1 MRTGTCDSDSSGHSR
16 ARGHSVLPALPCPA
30 WPEAAG
36 PCTGRGGS
44 RCPPQCPPHPGASGN
59 RGRATKPGCP
69 WLPSAARGWGTG
81 QCQLWA
87 EAARAGGPLPRLGT
101 GGDTLGTRG
110 DTLGTGGDTL
120 GTCPVSLPCPCKP
133 LGTARPLCTHR
144 ECLPGGTGTGW
155 APTEPPRGT
164 GGFFLTPSQD
174 PKAHSGPGGGCGAVP
189 RAGEA
194 ELRQEC

>member
-69 WLPSAARGWGTG
+69 WLPSAAWGWGTG

-87 EAARAGGPLPRLGT
+87 EATRAGGPLPRLGT
-101 GGDTLGTRG
+101 GG

-133 LGTARPLCTHR
+133 LGTARTPLHPPGMFARWHR
-144 ECLPGGTGTGW
+144 DRMGSDRAAQGHGWVFPHPEPGPQSSQRARGGMWGC
-155 APTEPPRGT
+155 APRRRG
-164 GGFFLTPSQD
+164 
-174 PKAHSGPGGGCGAVP
+174 
-189 RAGEA
+189 
-194 ELRQEC
+194 